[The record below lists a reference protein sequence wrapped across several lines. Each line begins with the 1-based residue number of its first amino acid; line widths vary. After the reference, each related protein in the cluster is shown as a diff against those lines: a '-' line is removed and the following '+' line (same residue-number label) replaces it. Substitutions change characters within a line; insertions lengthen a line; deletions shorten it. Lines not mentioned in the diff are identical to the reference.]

1 MGLAM
6 SSSFICRR
14 LGDKKARP
22 LMRPEASGAGFF
34 GEGVST
40 TGAAA
45 GAEKEGGADG
55 VGEAT
60 VRCCK
65 AKTTASICSGL
76 STAWSGAGW
85 RSPRTLPNTGIN
97 VSGRRW
103 RGSTTHC
110 FNCAA
115 L

>member
-1 MGLAM
+1 M
-6 SSSFICRR
+6 
-14 LGDKKARP
+14 
-22 LMRPEASGAGFF
+22 
-34 GEGVST
+34 
-40 TGAAA
+40 
-45 GAEKEGGADG
+45 
-55 VGEAT
+55 T

-76 STAWSGAGW
+76 NTAWAGAGW
-85 RSPRTLPNTGIN
+85 RKPLTLPKTGIN

-110 FNCAA
+110 FNWAA

>member
-6 SSSFICRR
+6 SSSFICRK
-14 LGDKKARP
+14 LGDKKAKP
-22 LMRPEASGAGFF
+22 LMRPWASGTGFF
-34 GEGVST
+34 CEGV
-40 TGAAA
+40 TGADADA
-45 GAEKEGGADG
+45 GSDKAGGTAG
-55 VGEAT
+55 VCTMT

-65 AKTTASICSGL
+65 ATTTASICSGL
-76 STAWSGAGW
+76 NTAWAGAGW
-85 RSPRTLPNTGIN
+85 RKPIKLPKTGIN